1 MHQLQNPA
9 ENRRRYREAMQGGT
23 APRVSEDGLAKVTI
37 YLSGD
42 QSPEL
47 TPMWDAFD
55 AFALRFPGRGTGYP
69 EAAGEL
75 EESGVSRAGIETILA
90 IIHQHLRQRDALG
103 EELGP
108 MQRAF
113 AEILGQTRAALGDG
127 FERSRHSQDVKTLA
141 GIAGRSEAEVAE
153 LMAAWERDPGVEV
166 SLESIRQ
173 LKLELSREDW
183 DRLRAFLLNEVAP
196 VMSYS
201 AFRED
206 R

>member
-1 MHQLQNPA
+1 
-9 ENRRRYREAMQGGT
+9 MQEGT
-23 APRVSEDGLAKVTI
+23 APKVSEQRLAKVTI

-42 QSPEL
+42 QTPEL

-75 EESGVSRAGIETILA
+75 EQSGVSRAGIETILA
-90 IIHQHLRQRDALG
+90 IVHQHLRQRDALA

-108 MQRAF
+108 KQRAF
-113 AEILGQTRAALGDG
+113 VEILGRARTTLGKR
-127 FERSRHSQDVKTLA
+127 FEPRRPGDVKTLA
-141 GIAGRSEAEVAE
+141 GIAGRSENEVAE
-153 LMAAWERDPGVEV
+153 LMAAWERDPGVDV
-166 SLESIRQ
+166 SLDSIRQ

-183 DRLRAFLLNEVAP
+183 DRFRAFLLHEVAP

-201 AFRED
+201 AFREEG
-206 R
+206 